1 MNLEILNIDGSK
13 SGETAQLNDDIF
25 AILPNEVALY
35 EDVRRH
41 LANKRQG
48 TAKTKSRSEVTGST
62 KKLYR
67 QKGTGNARRG
77 NIKSPLLRKGGTV
90 FGPQPRDYSFK
101 LNKKVIQLARKSAL
115 TIKANEESIIIVNDF
130 TFDAPR
136 TKKIISVLSALDI
149 SSKKVLILTANPDH
163 SIVKS
168 ASNLRF
174 ISVLEAN
181 KPNTYQILHADI
193 LLIQRSAIEV
203 LENSIS
209 PKKEEVDAWVYLFD
223 H

>member
-115 TIKANEESIIIVNDF
+115 TIKTNEESIIIVNDF

-168 ASNLRF
+168 ASNLPF

-209 PKKEEVDAWVYLFD
+209 AKKEEVDA
-223 H
+223 